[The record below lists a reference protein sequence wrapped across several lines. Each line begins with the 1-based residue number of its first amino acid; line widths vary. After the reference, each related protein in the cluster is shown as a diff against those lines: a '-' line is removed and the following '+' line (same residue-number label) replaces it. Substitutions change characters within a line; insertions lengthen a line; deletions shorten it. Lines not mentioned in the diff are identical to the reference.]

1 MCGTGHGCGMPR
13 RPGPA
18 SPAQLSATPVPPVL
32 LARELPFPAVRAL
45 LSGGTLTRVRTGAYL
60 ATELLADRDAHERL
74 RVLTLARVRAVS
86 SSLTADVVVSHLS
99 AAAVWG
105 LPIVTASTTVHVVS
119 PSRASARSSSDI
131 DRHWQRLPA
140 NDVTEHRGIP
150 VTTLERTV
158 VDCACALPVRE
169 ALILADAAL
178 HIGAD
183 IDSCWRIVGRMKGH
197 RGIRAARAVLEYAD
211 GGSESP
217 GETTAR
223 LAFLRAGLPRPV
235 TQLAVE
241 TRLGTF
247 WVDLGWPEQR
257 VLGEYDG
264 RSKYADAGAP
274 AAVVIEEKRR
284 EDALVEQ
291 GFRVIRIDAD
301 DVRHP
306 ETLAARLRR
315 LGSFPPPILRPE
327 LSLYGP
333 PRSPLR

>member
-1 MCGTGHGCGMPR
+1 MPTVPTG
-13 RPGPA
+13 
-18 SPAQLSATPVPPVL
+18 L
-32 LARELPFPAVRAL
+32 LALATDALATLGRDERSPVRTRSPSAEASIDSEFLIEEANAIWRSSCSLCAVRRSLRSANWAAARSFAHGDAVVYLAQPWVMTPAVARRL
-45 LSGGTLTRVRTGAYL
+45 
-60 ATELLADRDAHERL
+60 HERDD
-74 RVLTLARVRAVS
+74 RV
-86 SSLTADVVVSHLS
+86 
-99 AAAVWG
+99 
-105 LPIVTASTTVHVVS
+105 
-119 PSRASARSSSDI
+119 
-131 DRHWQRLPA
+131 
-140 NDVTEHRGIP
+140 
-150 VTTLERTV
+150 
-158 VDCACALPVRE
+158 
-169 ALILADAAL
+169 
-178 HIGAD
+178 
-183 IDSCWRIVGRMKGH
+183 
-197 RGIRAARAVLEYAD
+197 
-211 GGSESP
+211 
-217 GETTAR
+217 
-223 LAFLRAGLPRPV
+223 V